1 MASHAEG
8 EIVWIDFG
16 TTSYTTGGNWNNNDV
31 ATISGITGLE
41 SFDLSRVS
49 NSAANFLGGNEYGYI
64 NALQIE
70 IVPEPSSAAALLGLC
85 SITVACLRR
94 RRD

>member
-1 MASHAEG
+1 M
-8 EIVWIDFG
+8 
-16 TTSYTTGGNWNNNDV
+16 
-31 ATISGITGLE
+31 
-41 SFDLSRVS
+41 
-49 NSAANFLGGNEYGYI
+49 
-64 NALQIE
+64 QIE